1 MRITNKQNKV
11 FFPLTP
17 YDLLLAIGGDEYE
30 NACKFMMDQFRN
42 VTVKNANKRV
52 YTHFTCATDTKQ
64 IKFVMAAVNDIILQS
79 TLRDVGLL

>member
-1 MRITNKQNKV
+1 
-11 FFPLTP
+11 
-17 YDLLLAIGGDEYE
+17 
-30 NACKFMMDQFRN
+30 MMDQFRN